1 VITLILQVASSFIGR
16 KLRPNGGRCK
26 LPICPMIWKTRRT
39 LLDLTHRARVMG
51 ILNVTPD
58 SFSDGGAHFG
68 IGSALNH
75 ARQMIAEGAELIDI
89 GGESTRPG
97 ADVVSAAEEIARTAP
112 VIAALRAEWDGLISI
127 DTCKAAV
134 AEAALHAGADIVND
148 ISGLLA
154 DPEMAGVCAAHRC
167 GVVAMHM
174 QGTPQTM
181 QLAPRYG
188 DVVAEVKAFFA
199 ERLATLTAA
208 GIDPAAL
215 CFDPGIGFGKTVAH
229 NLALLRALGEL
240 SVAGRPLL
248 LGVSRKSFIGH
259 VLESTNLN
267 LREWPTVAITANAR
281 EKGVM
286 LHRVHSVKP
295 NLEALR
301 MTEAILG

>member
-1 VITLILQVASSFIGR
+1 
-16 KLRPNGGRCK
+16 
-26 LPICPMIWKTRRT
+26 MIWKTRWT
-39 LLDLTHRARVMG
+39 TLDLTQRARVMG

-68 IGSALNH
+68 AASALDH

-97 ADVVSAAEEIARTAP
+97 AASVAAEEEIARTIP
-112 VIAALRAEWDGLISI
+112 VIAALRAEWNGLISI
-127 DTCKAAV
+127 DTCKSSV
-134 AEAALHAGADIVND
+134 AEAALTAGADIVND

-154 DPEMAGVCAAHRC
+154 DPAMAGVCAAHGC
-167 GVVAMHM
+167 GVVVMHM

-181 QLAPRYG
+181 QLAPRYA
-188 DVVAEVKAFFA
+188 DVVAEVKTFFA

-240 SVAGRPLL
+240 SVADRPLL
-248 LGVSRKSFIGH
+248 LGVSRKSFIGQL
-259 VLESTNLN
+259 LETTDLSA
-267 LREWPTVAITANAR
+267 REWPTVAITANAR

-286 LHRVHSVKP
+286 IHRVHSVKP
-295 NLEALR
+295 NFEALR